1 MQILRTCES
10 KVYQNIS
17 LGLTVKEDFG
27 GAESFST
34 QIWVLYI
41 NGPLRGKADQSFA
54 PAAVS
59 QLKVSTPGGGF
70 VVLLLSPPKQTEE
83 AHIYC
88 IQFQSNISK

>member
-17 LGLTVKEDFG
+17 LGLTVKEHFG
-27 GAESFST
+27 GGWKFLDPDLGA
-34 QIWVLYI
+34 LYKWPI
-41 NGPLRGKADQSFA
+41 KGKADQSFA

-59 QLKVSTPGGGF
+59 QLKVSTPGGR
-70 VVLLLSPPKQTEE
+70 VLSPPKQTEE

-88 IQFQSNISK
+88 TQ